1 MARTPIAARNQ
12 QDPSYSEGYLGHQSP
27 DSIDSILGGEDGFR
41 SPIDLTSR
49 TPSHIR
55 FGDMEPASN
64 QLALVPLITDQLAE
78 KDSKLLEALGVIR
91 YLEEQMRTANKTK
104 NVIVDVPDQAGI
116 INRQDGEDITSGS
129 NSSGA
134 TAPEE
139 LTRTGL
145 AMVDS
150 HHIAQAPLTKVVEEV
165 ENAAPTVTA
174 ACRVP
179 ISKYFTIVSTS
190 AEIAKKFL
198 VSHKDKNFDIFEALV
213 LVGYHEL
220 LCNFRAR

>member
-1 MARTPIAARNQ
+1 MPEA
-12 QDPSYSEGYLGHQSP
+12 
-27 DSIDSILGGEDGFR
+27 
-41 SPIDLTSR
+41 
-49 TPSHIR
+49 
-55 FGDMEPASN
+55 N

-78 KDSKLLEALGVIR
+78 KDAKLLEALAVIR
-91 YLEEQMRTANKTK
+91 YLDEQMRTANKTK

-198 VSHKDKNFDIFEALV
+198 VSHKDKNFKTSKCWTKHYEHQSYYRWWMGLGRGHRRPWIIRL
-213 LVGYHEL
+213 GI
-220 LCNFRAR
+220 

>member
-1 MARTPIAARNQ
+1 MPEA
-12 QDPSYSEGYLGHQSP
+12 
-27 DSIDSILGGEDGFR
+27 
-41 SPIDLTSR
+41 
-49 TPSHIR
+49 
-55 FGDMEPASN
+55 N

-78 KDSKLLEALGVIR
+78 KDAKLLEALGVIR
-91 YLEEQMRTANKTK
+91 YLEEQMRTANKTNK
-104 NVIVDVPDQAGI
+104 VIVDVPDQAGI

-165 ENAAPTVTA
+165 ENAAPIVTA
-174 ACRVP
+174 ACLVP

-198 VSHKDKNFDIFEALV
+198 VSHMV
-213 LVGYHEL
+213 LGITLPHCTHGHDQL
-220 LCNFRAR
+220 LLAVSESARTLHDHFL